1 MVRLGSTVARLK
13 LKGID
18 GDPHKQ
24 RSVWFNSMRREEPYQ
39 GLTCQRHIQRWVFL
53 RDAGTGAAWLSSARA
68 VRCWVKS
75 RNERNPCG
83 RLHVSDQTAALKVE
97 EGGDDVKSARPL
109 RPGRHTRYNGWN
121 RGLANPRGGANPAKS
136 SLSSDGRLQLASLK
150 WELLVTVGQHTTVN
164 TFPGLVHTARH
175 TTKVGNT

>member
-24 RSVWFNSMRREEPYQ
+24 RSVWFNSKQREEPYQ
-39 GLTCQRHIQRWVFL
+39 GLTWSRTSWRQESL
-53 RDAGTGAAWLSSARA
+53 RGGSTGAAWLSSARA

-75 RNERNPCG
+75 RNERNPCR
-83 RLHVSDQTAALKVE
+83 RLDMSDETAAINVE

-109 RPGRHTRYNGWN
+109 HPGRHTRYNGRYN
-121 RGLANPRGGANPAKS
+121 GSRRCEPELIPKS
-136 SLSSDGRLQLASLK
+136 RPQFRLQAATRLHEVGVAS
-150 WELLVTVGQHTTVN
+150 N
-164 TFPGLVHTARH
+164 RRTAILR
-175 TTKVGNT
+175 

>member
-24 RSVWFNSMRREEPYQ
+24 RSVWFNSMQREEPYQ
-39 GLTCQRHIQRWVFL
+39 GLTCALHQPGDGCPFGAVR
-53 RDAGTGAAWLSSARA
+53 TGAAWLSSARV

-75 RNERNPCG
+75 RNERNPCR
-83 RLHVSDQTAALKVE
+83 RLDVSDETAAINVE

-109 RPGRHTRYNGWN
+109 RPGRHTRYNGRYN
-121 RGLANPRGGANPAKS
+121 ELPTREGEPISAKPVSVRIGGCNPP
-136 SLSSDGRLQLASLK
+136 
-150 WELLVTVGQHTTVN
+150 
-164 TFPGLVHTARH
+164 P
-175 TTKVGNT
+175 